1 MKPFI
6 KEERGSF
13 TIEST
18 LVFPA
23 LLIFTLIGVFFCIII
38 FQMGTAGYMAHKV
51 SSELAYTW
59 NNSYKDIKTGDFEKS
74 RYTGLEGEHAG
85 DSLYWRVTD
94 NDILGFF
101 NLSGFSGESLIEKKM
116 DKSLVYDGS
125 ISLNVN
131 YNNILIYSEVE
142 VKAESSLFIPSFLKN
157 MIGSKVQATSSHV
170 VTETPELVRT
180 ANFAKYLWSEFGKG
194 GAVGD
199 AVNSIKKFF
208 GGE

>member
-1 MKPFI
+1 MKSFL
-6 KEERGSF
+6 KEDRGSF
-13 TIEST
+13 TLEST

-23 LLIFTLIGVFFCIII
+23 LLMFTLVGVFFCIII
-38 FQMGTAGYMAHKV
+38 FQMGTASYMAHKV
-51 SSELAYTW
+51 SDELAYTW
-59 NNSYKDIKTGDFEKS
+59 NSSKKDIKTGDIAVQE
-74 RYTGLEGEHAG
+74 YTGLSDG
-85 DSLYWRVTD
+85 DGLYWRITD
-94 NDILGFF
+94 NDIFGFF
-101 NLSGFSGESLIEKKM
+101 NLSGFTQEDISGDKKRKA
-116 DKSLVYDGS
+116 DIYNGAITLD
-125 ISLNVN
+125 VN